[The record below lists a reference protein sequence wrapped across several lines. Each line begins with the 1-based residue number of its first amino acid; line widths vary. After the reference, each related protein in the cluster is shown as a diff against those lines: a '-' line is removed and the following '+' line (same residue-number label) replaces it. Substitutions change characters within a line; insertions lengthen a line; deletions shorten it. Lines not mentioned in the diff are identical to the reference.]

1 MLPPQFFFC
10 DHINPA
16 GATFCNDCGSPLHLK
31 PCKHCEAI
39 NDQAAKNC
47 YKCGKDDPALI
58 SSDEAPPVLLPDS
71 AAQSVDVFS
80 RPQDKATAQD
90 CEPCVEV
97 VALEPRPLDRD
108 ASSPL
113 PGTSGAAS
121 LASSQDRG
129 TASGRHPMARAA
141 LAGLPPAAL
150 LVALALSAFYAYLHP
165 LQLREWLSAK
175 QPQADENRVGAPT
188 RSIPGKDG
196 VLATSSPAADLE
208 PGRVSVA
215 TPTADT
221 PPNES
226 TNNTAGPLVR
236 QDGTPAIG
244 RHDVA
249 GQTA

>member
-58 SSDEAPPVLLPDS
+58 SSDEAPPVLLPGS
-71 AAQSVDVFS
+71 AAQSVDVLS

-113 PGTSGAAS
+113 SGNSGAAS

-129 TASGRHPMARAA
+129 SASERHPMARAA
-141 LAGLPPAAL
+141 VAGLPPAAL

-175 QPQADENRVGAPT
+175 RTAPDENRGGAPGQ
-188 RSIPGKDG
+188 SIPGKDG
-196 VLATSSPAADLE
+196 VPATSASAVNLDA
-208 PGRVSVA
+208 GSTSVA
-215 TPTADT
+215 TSAT
-221 PPNES
+221 
-226 TNNTAGPLVR
+226 G
-236 QDGTPAIG
+236 
-244 RHDVA
+244 
-249 GQTA
+249 